1 MSIVANRTRLESSTQ
16 QLLAQWRQTKE
27 YWQDAKALEF
37 EHKYLD
43 ELLSG
48 LSVAVAAIDEL
59 EKVAAKV
66 RTDCE

>member
-16 QLLAQWRQTKE
+16 QLMNQWRQTKE
-27 YWQDAKALEF
+27 YWQDAKAAEF
-37 EHKYLD
+37 ERRYLD

-48 LSVAVAAIDEL
+48 VNIAVGAIEEL
-59 EKVAAKV
+59 EKVVSKI

>member
-27 YWQDAKALEF
+27 YWQDAKASEF
-37 EHKYLD
+37 ERKYLD
-43 ELLSG
+43 ELISG
-48 LSVAVAAIDEL
+48 VNVAVAAMEEL
-59 EKVAAKV
+59 EKLASKV